1 MIEPGFR
8 RATSSVVLILISLAL
23 AACAPALVSVTSF
36 RSHQAPP
43 SVSIEDLESANG
55 GETLRK
61 ADVLDLLGP
70 PLHVIGQGDGEIFVY
85 RRLARDSRTVT
96 LNPAYL
102 VPSAPSVP
110 LYSRMNVSG
119 RDDLLMVF
127 FDTQGRVRAL
137 SSYRGVGD

>member
-1 MIEPGFR
+1 M
-8 RATSSVVLILISLAL
+8 
-23 AACAPALVSVTSF
+23 
-36 RSHQAPP
+36 
-43 SVSIEDLESANG
+43 
-55 GETLRK
+55 
-61 ADVLDLLGP
+61 LDLLGP